1 MAEQQLRRALAIAQ
15 GDPMTLVQS
24 PIAAGLLFLAAV
36 ALVVPMILRARG
48 RGDKLAQIG
57 TAED

>member
-1 MAEQQLRRALAIAQ
+1 
-15 GDPMTLVQS
+15 MTLVQS